1 MGKTVSY
8 TVISPLDHKIPRQLA
23 LDLLHSHEEIIRLNP
38 LVTDVGKIET
48 PQNAATDEFFA
59 QWYEITEKITFI
71 PGVSKM
77 IKFKGCWYDQAW
89 GVQTHSLMGS
99 LFDLWCTYRIGGN
112 QPGEPREEKEL
123 GVNKPLD
130 GLYLR
135 EDIRIEL
142 HIPIPASFV
151 KKEMQKSSAT
161 MIARMKRKAELLDD
175 GRLLA
180 MFENGM
186 LKTTR
191 AGTMNMYDSQG
202 APGSPMPGS
211 SAAPQPSP
219 RSDTFSAAPGRYS
232 DLHNA
237 RSVHRNSG
245 QPGYQYENADSIG
258 RGPTGPVAEMSAE
271 EKPKFVAEL
280 SGSMPSYSPS
290 EGARSRPA
298 SFQNPSPQL
307 GSRPAS
313 TGSGP
318 PHGKTVINHVPPAS
332 QPNGNATLHPPA
344 LQPGPPARS

>member
-8 TVISPLDHKIPRQLA
+8 TVINALDVKIPRQLA

-38 LVTDVGKIET
+38 LVTDTRKIET
-48 PQNAATDEFFA
+48 PSNAATDEYFA

-71 PGVSKM
+71 PGVKKT

-89 GVQTHSLMGS
+89 GAQTHSLMGS

-151 KKEMQKSSAT
+151 KKEMQNSSAT
-161 MIARMKRKAELLDD
+161 MMSRMKRKAELLDE

-180 MFENGM
+180 MFEDGK

-191 AGTMNMYDSQG
+191 AGTMNMYDT
-202 APGSPMPGS
+202 PGSPMPGS
-211 SAAPQPSP
+211 AAAQPQPQPSP

-232 DLHNA
+232 DLNSA
-237 RSVHRNSG
+237 RSVHRNSA
-245 QPGYQYENADSIG
+245 QPGYRYEDADSIG
-258 RGPTGPVAEMSAE
+258 RGPVAEMSAE
-271 EKPKFVAEL
+271 EKPQFVAEL
-280 SGSMPSYSPS
+280 SGSVPSMPQQGS
-290 EGARSRPA
+290 RSRPVSTGA
-298 SFQNPSPQL
+298 GSQRESR
-307 GSRPAS
+307 SRPVS
-313 TGSGP
+313 TGSTPQFGQ
-318 PHGKTVINHVPPAS
+318 TVINHVPQAQQPGSAS
-332 QPNGNATLHPPA
+332 LHPPA
-344 LQPGPPARS
+344 LQPGPPAQS